1 MSDKCGGGKSY
12 PIQQDAKNMGKQIV
26 KIPINTRD
34 IRPFL
39 FQRLY
44 EAHKSY
50 DIVFHLDISSCASD
64 DINLYAFEMLI
75 LQHFSLISGERLVF
89 TEIWNFFLKPMK
101 IFIKI
106 GIQIPQRS

>member
-1 MSDKCGGGKSY
+1 MSDKCGGGKSHL
-12 PIQQDAKNMGKQIV
+12 IQLDAKNMGKQIV

-34 IRPFL
+34 IRPSFL

-75 LQHFSLISGERLVF
+75 LQHFSLISGERSVF
-89 TEIWNFFLKPMK
+89 MEI
-101 IFIKI
+101 
-106 GIQIPQRS
+106 